1 MKALCKAGS
10 VYSAVLL
17 MDEIE
22 KHGIKPDIVTCNTLL
37 KALCDIMI
45 LDYEVYLVAEV
56 SKAIQLFEEIVKK
69 GFKPDK
75 FSYNNM
81 IKVYVDE
88 GNLEQANMWYQ
99 KMVQNDCLPDSATFH
114 MLIPLACDMKKIDF
128 ALHLCTKVIGSQVL
142 EDEVCTSSEE

>member
-1 MKALCKAGS
+1 MKALCKAGY

-17 MDEIE
+17 MDKIE

-37 KALCDIMI
+37 KALCDSKSYDIR
-45 LDYEVYLVAEV
+45 LRGLLKVAEV

-114 MLIPLACDMKKIDF
+114 LLIPLACDMKTIDF
-128 ALHLCTKVIGSQVL
+128 ALHLCKKAIDSQ
-142 EDEVCTSSEE
+142 